1 MYIQVLG
8 SRRTVLPSGWGE
20 ETSLSVVSSARIDA
34 TAAPGEGATLTV
46 ITFLSSAT
54 VFVPVGARIQLS
66 GGDILGSHSVD
77 VEPSP
82 DGPSITIQAYP
93 VLGSIKIRSA

>member
-1 MYIQVLG
+1 MDIQVLG
-8 SRRTVLPSGWGE
+8 SRRTVLPPGWGE
-20 ETSLSVVSSARIDA
+20 ETNLCVVSSARIDA
-34 TAAPGEGATLTV
+34 TAAPGEDAKLTI

-66 GGDILGSHSVD
+66 GGDIFGSHSVD

-82 DGPSITIQAYP
+82 DGPSIMIQAHP
-93 VLGSIKIRSA
+93 ILGSVKIRS